1 MLSASK
7 KAVRSFIKIVAVRF
21 DFLRRGLLVLLPLVV
36 LALAGTALFLWGDF
50 FAETVRRFS
59 PGCVFRKWFHLY
71 CPGCGGTRAFVALA
85 KGEWLAALKY
95 NAWWLPTAVVLV
107 AEYVDWALGKLF
119 PQRDFPL
126 WRKLRLKLLIA
137 YAAFTVL
144 FVIARNIWRF

>member
-1 MLSASK
+1 MAERSKQLEKVVTEAGRFTLSQGSNLIGSEHIVYGMLSVPDCA
-7 KAVRSFIKIVAVRF
+7 ACAILNDCNV
-21 DFLRRGLLVLLPLVV
+21 
-36 LALAGTALFLWGDF
+36 T
-50 FAETVRRFS
+50 
-59 PGCVFRKWFHLY
+59 
-71 CPGCGGTRAFVALA
+71 
-85 KGEWLAALKY
+85 ALKY

-137 YAAFTVL
+137 YAAFTIL